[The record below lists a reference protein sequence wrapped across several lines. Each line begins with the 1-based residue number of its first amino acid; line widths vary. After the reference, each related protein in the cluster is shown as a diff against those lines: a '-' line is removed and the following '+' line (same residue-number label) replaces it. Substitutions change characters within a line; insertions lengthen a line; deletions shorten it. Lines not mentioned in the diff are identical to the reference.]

1 MSAVLVISGL
11 AAEARIARGPGVVA
25 VAAPP
30 AALAGKLAAV
40 EREGIGAVVSFG
52 LAGGLD
58 PAFAAGDL
66 LVADAVGAGATGAD
80 TYPCDADS
88 VARLTLRM
96 AGNGVALRRGR
107 LVATDAPVM
116 SPQAKTALAARADA
130 VAVDTESQHAAA
142 LAARWGVPLVV
153 LRAIADPAN
162 AALPPLAV
170 RAIGPDGRLDLRAI
184 AGELVRRPG
193 QIGALP
199 ATGRQSARAFA
210 TLRRVRA
217 VLGPGLGLLL

>member
-11 AAEARIARGPGVVA
+11 AAEARIAGGAGVVT

-30 AALAGKLAAV
+30 AALSDKLTTV
-40 EREGIGAVVSFG
+40 ERDGIGAIVSFG
-52 LAGGLD
+52 LAGGLA
-58 PAFAAGDL
+58 PALAAGDL
-66 LVADAVGAGATGAD
+66 LIADAVAAGTVVH
-80 TYPCDADS
+80 PCDTAS

-96 AGNGVALRRGR
+96 AGHGMALRRGR
-107 LVATDAPVM
+107 LAATDTPVM
-116 SPQAKTALAARADA
+116 SPKAKAALAASADA

-153 LRAIADPAN
+153 LRAIADPAD

-170 RAIGPDGRLDLRAI
+170 RAIGPDGRLDFRAI

-199 ATGRQSARAFA
+199 ATGRQSARAFG